1 MTILDVVQ
9 AQEDAQGKTH
19 WHKVGIAFAD
29 QGKVRVKL
37 NSLPIPQPQ
46 KSGLSE
52 VWLNLFKQE
61 DRSQGNTRQ
70 DAAQR
75 PQGAQQPQTGYDTRQ
90 PANAPQQAAG
100 LPQQQH
106 PPHVEPEPGESGAD
120 DIPF

>member
-61 DRSQGNTRQ
+61 NRSQGNTRQ
-70 DAAQR
+70 EPAQR
-75 PQGAQQPQTGYDTRQ
+75 PQGAQQPQTGYDTRR
-90 PANAPQQAAG
+90 PASAPQQQPAAHTEPDADDRE
-100 LPQQQH
+100 PQ
-106 PPHVEPEPGESGAD
+106 D